1 MENRWKFSFTG
12 EQMDN
17 LIYVSFAMDGR
28 EIPESLP
35 EEQENAEEDSTTET
49 SSDAE
54 QRQDSELGTQQM
66 KFWARFVDYCNQEDR
81 GEDIA
86 SRKPLPQN
94 WYDIAVSD
102 ADFQLEFTLTR
113 GKYLSL
119 IIYAYNGEAFS
130 RLESKKAE
138 IETVFGDKL
147 DWYSSRKTSVAKRI
161 IYKRECEIFNPEK
174 QEELFAWM
182 IDKFD
187 QMCNALVK
195 VGELD
200 DEEQPTEKFAGL
212 KQYLVSSGKS
222 EIIFSFAEIEN
233 IIGTALCKS
242 AYTYSAYWQPSP
254 THTMPNTI
262 LAAGYKVASVDLIG
276 KRIILEKQNNPDK

>member
-1 MENRWKFSFTG
+1 
-12 EQMDN
+12 MDN

-66 KFWARFVDYCNQEDR
+66 KFWTRFVDYCNQEDR

>member
-1 MENRWKFSFTG
+1 
-12 EQMDN
+12 MDK

-49 SSDAE
+49 SSDTE
-54 QRQDSELGTQQM
+54 QRQDTELGTQQM
-66 KFWARFVDYCNQEDR
+66 KFWTRFVDYCNQEDR

-86 SRKPLPQN
+86 SRKPFPQG
-94 WYDIAVSD
+94 WYHIPISD
-102 ADFQLEFTLTR
+102 ADFHLEFTLTR

-119 IIYAYNGEAFS
+119 IIYAYNEEAFS

-187 QMCNALVK
+187 EMCNALVK

-212 KQYLVSSGKS
+212 KHYLVSSCKS
-222 EIIFSFAEIEN
+222 EITLSFAEIES

-242 AYTYSAYWQPSP
+242 AYTYPAYWQSSP

-276 KRIILEKQNNPDK
+276 KRIIIEKQHNSDK